1 MKKDTQD
8 RMDKAFDG
16 LREEFGDIFRLKLP
30 GHGNM
35 VVIFRPEDIKT
46 LYMNEG
52 KNPIVPAFQNLE
64 NIRKTVMKDR
74 YASCGLLNNGEDW
87 CKVRHLVQQDMMR
100 PKSALYYI
108 PEMEEIAGE
117 LVKKINMVK
126 DKDELLDPSE
136 VLHEYAAEAVGSVF
150 MGARLGALQGMEDG
164 RRLIKNQE
172 QAMLEYMKIFLF
184 PPYLAPYHPAYW
196 KFVALCNVNFDICKK
211 YVDQAI
217 ARGTHTDESVMA
229 KLVRKCGKDSPI
241 PLIMVIDALQVGID
255 TTGSTATLLLYHLAS
270 NQDKQ
275 ERLYQEICDVLGPNG
290 QMTEAALSKMKYLK
304 ACQTESQRI
313 LPATFGSSRLTT
325 QDMVFGDYQIPA
337 GTTVFRCGS
346 SSNDPNNFT
355 NPEKFLPERWLRG
368 CPERHNAHSFAN
380 TPFGHGARSCIGQR
394 FAKLELYMMM
404 VKVVQ
409 KFHMEYTGEKVGLL
423 TQFISVPDKSVN
435 IRFTNR

>member
-1 MKKDTQD
+1 
-8 RMDKAFDG
+8 
-16 LREEFGDIFRLKLP
+16 
-30 GHGNM
+30 
-35 VVIFRPEDIKT
+35 
-46 LYMNEG
+46 
-52 KNPIVPAFQNLE
+52 
-64 NIRKTVMKDR
+64 
-74 YASCGLLNNGEDW
+74 
-87 CKVRHLVQQDMMR
+87 MR

-126 DKDELLDPSE
+126 DKVDLLDPSE

-196 KFVALCNVNFDICKK
+196 KFVALCDVNFDICKK

-325 QDMVFGDYQIPA
+325 QEMVFGDYQIPA

-355 NPEKFLPERWLRG
+355 NPEIVWIIGRRTTAKHCSARWNLIISKNHFLSCETTGAKSSWKDSLTFSLASFQIFHLRK
-368 CPERHNAHSFAN
+368 CRLSHLPVWS
-380 TPFGHGARSCIGQR
+380 
-394 FAKLELYMMM
+394 
-404 VKVVQ
+404 
-409 KFHMEYTGEKVGLL
+409 
-423 TQFISVPDKSVN
+423 
-435 IRFTNR
+435 